1 MKIKTYIEKITK
13 TVKKQSTISKTIN
26 LIKKMV
32 EHKTP
37 RIHALSA
44 DRNEYDRSK
53 TLLDNS
59 LKEVLDDKKVSKAL
73 KENSIEKFSGKKR
86 VYVPSDHCDIR
97 KKHSWKMENIGK
109 VLNLDK
115 KVINGF
121 STLSSVAIDENKHD
135 VTLMDITV
143 FSNREERFITQKEL
157 EEFESGKI
165 KDKAREAEIKTLVDK
180 DEHINMN
187 LSLMRQTESVSN
199 TLKVGNPDISVC
211 HIHDRFADMNE
222 YFEHIDQKL
231 KDEFVI
237 RATAKRVSNQTKLN
251 EKGKRVNL
259 KLIDSAFANQE
270 SQVIEKLRL
279 KGKLYQQAQSLIE
292 WDRVQINGNW
302 YTTVRITLKTRE
314 GNNIFKKPM
323 LLISNIKVDSY
334 LEAKEIYHIYLL
346 RSKIEAV
353 FKFLKDVLGWE
364 EFQVRDWESIKNIIA
379 LCFFVGNY
387 FYEIESTLIEH
398 PTIEIICQLGDGKGT
413 VSRFY
418 FLKGLEKLLIAQSVF
433 QFKEDRG
440 ISDDEWREITDF
452 AGIGE

>member
-1 MKIKTYIEKITK
+1 
-13 TVKKQSTISKTIN
+13 
-26 LIKKMV
+26 MV
-32 EHKTP
+32 EKKTP
-37 RIHALSA
+37 RIHAISA
-44 DRNEYDRSK
+44 DRNEFERNK

-59 LKEVLDDKKVSKAL
+59 LKEVLDDKKVSEAL
-73 KENSIEKFSGKKR
+73 RENSIEKFSGKKR

-109 VLNLDK
+109 VLDLNK

-121 STLSSVAIDENKHD
+121 STLASVAIDENKHN
-135 VTLMDITV
+135 VTLLDVTV
-143 FSNREERFITQKEL
+143 FSNREKRFIKQDEL
-157 EEFESGKI
+157 ARFEKGKI
-165 KDKAREAEIKTLVDK
+165 EDKVREAEIKALVDE
-180 DEHINMN
+180 DRHINMT
-187 LSLMRQTESVSN
+187 LSLMRQTQSVSK
-199 TLKVGNPDISVC
+199 TLKLSNPCISVC
-211 HIHDRFADMNE
+211 HIHDRFADIDE
-222 YFEHIDQKL
+222 YFAHIDQKL

-237 RATAKRVSNQTKLN
+237 RGTAKRVSNQTKLN
-251 EKGKRVNL
+251 EKGEEIKV
-259 KLIDSAFANQE
+259 KLIDSEFANKN
-270 SQVIEKLRL
+270 SQVIETLRL
-279 KGKLYQQAQSLIE
+279 KGKVYQQAESIIE
-292 WDRVQINGNW
+292 WDRVEIENNW

-314 GNNIFKKPM
+314 GKNIFKKPM
-323 LLISNIKVDSY
+323 LLISNIKVNSY
-334 LEAKEIYHIYLL
+334 IEAKEIYHIYLL

-418 FLKGLEKLLIAQSVF
+418 FLKGLEKLLIAESVF
-433 QFKEDRG
+433 RFKEDRG

-452 AGIGE
+452 AGVEE

>member
-1 MKIKTYIEKITK
+1 
-13 TVKKQSTISKTIN
+13 
-26 LIKKMV
+26 MV
-32 EHKTP
+32 QHKTP
-37 RIHALSA
+37 RIHAISG
-44 DRNEYDRSK
+44 DRNEFDRSK

-59 LKEVLDDKKVSKAL
+59 LKEVLDDKKVSEAL
-73 KENSIEKFSGKKR
+73 RENSIEKFSGKKR

-109 VLNLDK
+109 VLDLNK

-121 STLSSVAIDENKHD
+121 YTLASVGIDENKHD
-135 VTLMDITV
+135 VTLLDVTV
-143 FSNREERFITQKEL
+143 FSNREERFIKQDEL
-157 EEFESGKI
+157 ERFKNGNIEDEVRK
-165 KDKAREAEIKTLVDK
+165 AEIKALVDE
-180 DEHINMN
+180 DRHINMI
-187 LSLMRQTESVSN
+187 LSLMRQTQSVSK
-199 TLKVGNPDISVC
+199 TLKLSNPCISVC
-211 HIHDRFADMNE
+211 HIHDRFADINE
-222 YFEHIDQKL
+222 YFAHVDQKL

-237 RATAKRVSNQTKLN
+237 RGTAKRVSNQTKVN
-251 EKGKRVNL
+251 EKGKIVKI
-259 KLIDSAFANQE
+259 KLIDSEFKNKE

-279 KGKLYQQAQSLIE
+279 KGKIYQQAESIIE
-292 WDRVQINGNW
+292 WDRVEIENNW

-314 GNNIFKKPM
+314 EKNIFKKPM

-334 LEAKEIYHIYLL
+334 IEAKEIYHIYLL

-398 PTIEIICQLGDGKGT
+398 PTIEIICQLGDGKGKVT
-413 VSRFY
+413 RFY

-433 QFKEDRG
+433 HFKEDRG
-440 ISDDEWREITDF
+440 ISDDEWNEITDF

>member
-1 MKIKTYIEKITK
+1 
-13 TVKKQSTISKTIN
+13 
-26 LIKKMV
+26 MV

-37 RIHALSA
+37 RIHAISE
-44 DRNEYDRSK
+44 DRNEYERSK

-59 LKEVLDDKKVSKAL
+59 LKEVLDDKKVSQAL

-109 VLNLDK
+109 VLDLNK

-121 STLSSVAIDENKHD
+121 SSLASVAIDENKHD

-143 FSNREERFITQKEL
+143 FSNREDRFIKQDEL
-157 EEFESGKI
+157 KAFENGEI
-165 KDKAREAEIKTLVDK
+165 EDKVRKAEIKALVDK
-180 DEHINMN
+180 DEHINMT
-187 LSLMRQTESVSN
+187 LSLIRQTESVSK
-199 TLKVGNPDISVC
+199 TLKLSNPDISVC

-237 RATAKRVSNQTKLN
+237 RGTEKRVSNQTKLN
-251 EKGKRVNL
+251 EKGKEVKV
-259 KLIDSAFANQE
+259 KLIDSEFQNQE
-270 SQVIEKLRL
+270 SQVIDKLRL
-279 KGKLYQQAQSLIE
+279 KGKIYQQATSLIE
-292 WDRVQINGNW
+292 WDRVKIDENW

-314 GNNIFKKPM
+314 GKNIFKKPM
-323 LLISNIKVDSY
+323 LLISNIKVNSFI
-334 LEAKEIYHIYLL
+334 EAKEIYHIYLL

-379 LCFFVGNY
+379 LSFFVGNY
-387 FYEIESTLIEH
+387 FYEIESILIEH
-398 PTIEIICQLGDGKGT
+398 PTIEIICQLGDGKGK

-418 FLKGLEKLLIAQSVF
+418 FLKGLEKLLIAQNVF

-452 AGIGE
+452 AGVGD

>member
-1 MKIKTYIEKITK
+1 
-13 TVKKQSTISKTIN
+13 
-26 LIKKMV
+26 MV
-32 EHKTP
+32 ENKTP
-37 RIHALSA
+37 KIHAISA

-59 LKEVLDDKKVSKAL
+59 LKEVLDDKKVSEAL

-97 KKHSWKMENIGK
+97 KRHSWKMENIGK
-109 VLNLDK
+109 VLDLDK
-115 KVINGF
+115 KIINGY
-121 STLSSVAIDENKHD
+121 STLASVAIDENKHN
-135 VTLMDITV
+135 VTLMDVTV
-143 FSNREERFITQKEL
+143 FSNREDRFIKQDEL
-157 EEFESGKI
+157 KLFEDGKI
-165 KDKAREAEIKTLVDK
+165 EDKDREAEIKALVDK
-180 DEHINMN
+180 DKHINMT
-187 LSLMRQTESVSN
+187 LSLMRQTEGVSK
-199 TLKVGNPDISVC
+199 TLKLSNPTISIC
-211 HIHDRFADMNE
+211 HIHDRFADMSE

-237 RATAKRVSNQTKLN
+237 RGTAKRVSNQTKLN
-251 EKGKRVNL
+251 EKGNKVKV
-259 KLIDSAFANQE
+259 KLIDSAFANRD

-279 KGKLYQQAQSLIE
+279 KGKVYQQAESIIE
-292 WDRVQINGNW
+292 WDRVQIDENW

-314 GNNIFKKPM
+314 KKNIFKKPM
-323 LLISNIKVDSY
+323 LLITNIKVNSY

-398 PTIEIICQLGDGKGT
+398 PTIEIICQLGDGKEKI
-413 VSRFY
+413 SRFY

-433 QFKEDRG
+433 QFKEDRR
-440 ISDDEWREITDF
+440 ISDDEWSEITDF
-452 AGIGE
+452 ARVSE

>member
-1 MKIKTYIEKITK
+1 
-13 TVKKQSTISKTIN
+13 
-26 LIKKMV
+26 MV

-37 RIHALSA
+37 RIHAISE

-53 TLLDNS
+53 TLLNNS
-59 LKEVLDDKKVSKAL
+59 LKEVLDDKKVSQAL
-73 KENSIEKFSGKKR
+73 KENGIEKFSGKKR
-86 VYVPSDHCDIR
+86 VYIPSDHCDIR

-109 VLNLDK
+109 VLDLDK

-121 STLSSVAIDENKHD
+121 SSLASVAIDENKHD

-143 FSNREERFITQKEL
+143 FSNREDRFIKQDEL
-157 EEFESGKI
+157 KAFENGEI
-165 KDKAREAEIKTLVDK
+165 EDKVRKAEIKALVDK
-180 DEHINMN
+180 DEHINMT
-187 LSLMRQTESVSN
+187 LSLMRQTQSVSK
-199 TLKVGNPDISVC
+199 TLKLSNPCISVC

-222 YFEHIDQKL
+222 YFKHIDQTL

-237 RATAKRVSNQTKLN
+237 RGTEKRVSNQTKLN
-251 EKGKRVNL
+251 EKGKEVKV
-259 KLIDSAFANQE
+259 KLIDSEFQNGE
-270 SQVIEKLRL
+270 TQVIEKLRL
-279 KGKLYQQAQSLIE
+279 KGKIYQQATSLIE
-292 WDRVQINGNW
+292 WDRVEIDENW
-302 YTTVRITLKTRE
+302 YTTVRVTLKTRE
-314 GNNIFKKPM
+314 GENIFKKPM
-323 LLISNIKVDSY
+323 LLISNIKVNSFI
-334 LEAKEIYHIYLL
+334 EAKEIYHIYLL

-379 LCFFVGNY
+379 LSFFVGNY

-398 PTIEIICQLGDGKGT
+398 PTIEIICQLGDGKGK

-452 AGIGE
+452 AVLGE

>member
-1 MKIKTYIEKITK
+1 
-13 TVKKQSTISKTIN
+13 
-26 LIKKMV
+26 MV
-32 EHKTP
+32 QHKTP
-37 RIHALSA
+37 RIHAISG
-44 DRNEYDRSK
+44 DRNEFDRSK

-59 LKEVLDDKKVSKAL
+59 LKEVLDDKKVSEAL
-73 KENSIEKFSGKKR
+73 RENSIEKFSGKKR

-109 VLNLDK
+109 VLDLNK

-121 STLSSVAIDENKHD
+121 YTLASVGIDENKHD
-135 VTLMDITV
+135 VTLLDVTV
-143 FSNREERFITQKEL
+143 FSNREERFIKQDEL
-157 EEFESGKI
+157 ERFKNGNIE
-165 KDKAREAEIKTLVDK
+165 DKVRKAEIKVLVDE
-180 DEHINMN
+180 DRHINMI
-187 LSLMRQTESVSN
+187 LSLMRQTQSVSK
-199 TLKVGNPDISVC
+199 TLKLSNPCISVC
-211 HIHDRFADMNE
+211 HIHDRFADINE
-222 YFEHIDQKL
+222 YFAHVDQKL

-237 RATAKRVSNQTKLN
+237 RGTAKRVSNQTKVN
-251 EKGKRVNL
+251 EKGKIVKI
-259 KLIDSAFANQE
+259 KLIDSEFKNKE

-279 KGKLYQQAQSLIE
+279 KGKIYQQAESIIE
-292 WDRVQINGNW
+292 WDRVKIENNW

-314 GNNIFKKPM
+314 EKNIFKKPM

-334 LEAKEIYHIYLL
+334 IEAKEIYHIYLL

-413 VSRFY
+413 FSRFY
-418 FLKGLEKLLIAQSVF
+418 FLKGLEKLLIAESVF
-433 QFKEDRG
+433 RFKEDRG
-440 ISDDEWREITDF
+440 ISDDEWREVTDF
-452 AGIGE
+452 ARVEE

>member
-1 MKIKTYIEKITK
+1 
-13 TVKKQSTISKTIN
+13 
-26 LIKKMV
+26 MV
-32 EHKTP
+32 EKKTP
-37 RIHALSA
+37 RIHAISA
-44 DRNEYDRSK
+44 DRNEFERNK

-59 LKEVLDDKKVSKAL
+59 LKEVLDDKKVSEAL
-73 KENSIEKFSGKKR
+73 RENSIEKFSGKKR

-109 VLNLDK
+109 VLDLNK

-121 STLSSVAIDENKHD
+121 STLASVAIDENKHN
-135 VTLMDITV
+135 VTLLDVTV
-143 FSNREERFITQKEL
+143 FSNREKRFIKQDEL
-157 EEFESGKI
+157 ARFEKGKI
-165 KDKAREAEIKTLVDK
+165 EDKVREAEIKALVDE
-180 DEHINMN
+180 DRHINMT
-187 LSLMRQTESVSN
+187 LSLMRQTQSVSK
-199 TLKVGNPDISVC
+199 TLKLSNPCISVC
-211 HIHDRFADMNE
+211 HIHDRFADIDE
-222 YFEHIDQKL
+222 YFTHIDQKL

-237 RATAKRVSNQTKLN
+237 RGTAKRVSNQTKLN
-251 EKGKRVNL
+251 EKGEEVKV
-259 KLIDSAFANQE
+259 KLIDSEFANKN
-270 SQVIEKLRL
+270 SQVIETLRL
-279 KGKLYQQAQSLIE
+279 KGKVYQQAESIIE
-292 WDRVQINGNW
+292 WDRVEIENNW

-314 GNNIFKKPM
+314 GKNIFKKPM
-323 LLISNIKVDSY
+323 LLISNIKVNSY
-334 LEAKEIYHIYLL
+334 IEAKEIYHIYLL

-418 FLKGLEKLLIAQSVF
+418 FLKGLEKLLIVESVF
-433 QFKEDRG
+433 RFKEDKG

-452 AGIGE
+452 AGVEE

>member
-1 MKIKTYIEKITK
+1 
-13 TVKKQSTISKTIN
+13 
-26 LIKKMV
+26 MV

-37 RIHALSA
+37 RIHALSS

-59 LKEVLDDKKVSKAL
+59 LKEVLDDKKVSEAL
-73 KENSIEKFSGKKR
+73 KQNSIEKFSGKKR

-97 KKHSWKMENIGK
+97 KRHSWKMENIGK
-109 VLNLDK
+109 VLDLNK

-121 STLSSVAIDENKHD
+121 TTLASVAIDENKHD
-135 VTLMDITV
+135 LTLMDVTV
-143 FSNREERFITQKEL
+143 FSNREDRFIKQDEL
-157 EEFESGKI
+157 ELYKKEKI
-165 KDKAREAEIKTLVDK
+165 KDEARVSEIKRLVDA
-180 DEHINMN
+180 DEHINMT
-187 LSLMRQTESVSN
+187 LSLMRQTKSVSE
-199 TLKVGNPDISVC
+199 TLKLSNPAIVVC
-211 HIHDRFADMNE
+211 HIHDRFADMSE
-222 YFEHIDQKL
+222 YFEHIDQTL

-237 RATAKRVSNQTKLN
+237 RGTAKRVSNQTKVD
-251 EKGKRVNL
+251 EKGKTVNV
-259 KLIDSAFANQE
+259 KLIDSEFQNRD

-279 KGKLYQQAQSLIE
+279 KGKLYQQAESIIE
-292 WDRVQINGNW
+292 WDSVEIEGHS

-314 GNNIFKKPM
+314 GKNIFKKPM
-323 LLISNIKVDSY
+323 LLISNIKVNSY
-334 LEAKEIYHIYLL
+334 IEAKEIYHIYLL

-398 PTIEIICQLGDGKGT
+398 PTIEIICQLGDGKGK

-452 AGIGE
+452 AGVGE

>member
-1 MKIKTYIEKITK
+1 
-13 TVKKQSTISKTIN
+13 
-26 LIKKMV
+26 MV
-32 EHKTP
+32 QHKTP
-37 RIHALSA
+37 RIHAISG
-44 DRNEYDRSK
+44 DRNEFDRSK

-59 LKEVLDDKKVSKAL
+59 LKEVLDDKKVSEAL
-73 KENSIEKFSGKKR
+73 RENSIEKFSGKKR

-109 VLNLDK
+109 VLDLNK

-121 STLSSVAIDENKHD
+121 YTLASVGIDENKHD
-135 VTLMDITV
+135 VTLLDVTV
-143 FSNREERFITQKEL
+143 FSNREERFIKQDEL
-157 EEFESGKI
+157 ERFKNGNIE
-165 KDKAREAEIKTLVDK
+165 DKVRKAEIKALVDE
-180 DEHINMN
+180 DRHINMI
-187 LSLMRQTESVSN
+187 LSLMRQTQSVSK
-199 TLKVGNPDISVC
+199 TLKLSNPCISVC
-211 HIHDRFADMNE
+211 HIHDRFADINE
-222 YFEHIDQKL
+222 YFAHVDQKL

-237 RATAKRVSNQTKLN
+237 RGTAKRVSNQTKVN
-251 EKGKRVNL
+251 EKGKIVKI
-259 KLIDSAFANQE
+259 KLIDSEFKNKE

-279 KGKLYQQAQSLIE
+279 KGKIYQQAESIIE
-292 WDRVQINGNW
+292 WDRVKIENNW

-314 GNNIFKKPM
+314 EKNIFKKPM

-334 LEAKEIYHIYLL
+334 IEAKEIYHIYLL

-413 VSRFY
+413 FSRFY
-418 FLKGLEKLLIAQSVF
+418 FLKGLEKLLIAESVF
-433 QFKEDRG
+433 RFKEDRG
-440 ISDDEWREITDF
+440 ISDDEWKEITDF
-452 AGIGE
+452 AGVEE

>member
-1 MKIKTYIEKITK
+1 
-13 TVKKQSTISKTIN
+13 
-26 LIKKMV
+26 MV

-37 RIHALSA
+37 RIHAISG

-53 TLLDNS
+53 TLLNNS
-59 LKEVLDDKKVSKAL
+59 LKEVLDDKKVSEAL

-109 VLNLDK
+109 VLDLDK

-121 STLSSVAIDENKHD
+121 SSLASVAIDENKHD

-143 FSNREERFITQKEL
+143 FSNREDRFIKQDEL
-157 EEFESGKI
+157 KAFGNGEI
-165 KDKAREAEIKTLVDK
+165 KDDSRKAEIKALVDK
-180 DEHINMN
+180 DEHINMT
-187 LSLMRQTESVSN
+187 LSLMRQTESVSK
-199 TLKVGNPDISVC
+199 TLKLSNPDMSVC

-222 YFEHIDQKL
+222 YFEHIDQTL
-231 KDEFVI
+231 NDEFVI
-237 RATAKRVSNQTKLN
+237 RGTTKRVSNQTKVN
-251 EKGKRVNL
+251 EKGKEVKV
-259 KLIDSAFANQE
+259 KLIDSEFQNRE
-270 SQVIEKLRL
+270 SQIIEKLRL
-279 KGKLYQQAQSLIE
+279 KGKIYQQATSLIE
-292 WDRVQINGNW
+292 WDRVEIDKNW

-314 GNNIFKKPM
+314 GKNIFKKPM
-323 LLISNIKVDSY
+323 LLISNIKVNSFS
-334 LEAKEIYHIYLL
+334 EAKEIYHIYLL

-379 LCFFVGNY
+379 LSFFVGNY

-398 PTIEIICQLGDGKGT
+398 PTIEIICQLGDGKGK

-452 AGIGE
+452 AGVGE

>member
-1 MKIKTYIEKITK
+1 
-13 TVKKQSTISKTIN
+13 
-26 LIKKMV
+26 MV
-32 EHKTP
+32 ENKTP
-37 RIHALSA
+37 KIHAISA

-59 LKEVLDDKKVSKAL
+59 LKEVLDDKKVSEAL

-86 VYVPSDHCDIR
+86 VFVPSDHCDIR
-97 KKHSWKMENIGK
+97 KRHSWKMENIGK
-109 VLNLDK
+109 VLDLDK
-115 KVINGF
+115 KIINGY
-121 STLSSVAIDENKHD
+121 STLASVAIDENKHN
-135 VTLMDITV
+135 VTLMDVTV
-143 FSNREERFITQKEL
+143 FSNREDRFIKQDEL
-157 EEFESGKI
+157 KLFENGKI
-165 KDKAREAEIKTLVDK
+165 EDKDREAEIKALVDK
-180 DEHINMN
+180 DKHINMT
-187 LSLMRQTESVSN
+187 LSLMRQTEGVSK
-199 TLKVGNPDISVC
+199 TLKLSNPTISIC
-211 HIHDRFADMNE
+211 HIHDRFADMSE

-237 RATAKRVSNQTKLN
+237 RGTAKRVSNQTKLN
-251 EKGKRVNL
+251 EKGNKVKV
-259 KLIDSAFANQE
+259 KLIDSAFANRD

-279 KGKLYQQAQSLIE
+279 KGKVYQQAESIIE
-292 WDRVQINGNW
+292 WDRVQIDENW

-314 GNNIFKKPM
+314 KKNIFKKPM
-323 LLISNIKVDSY
+323 LLITNIKVNSY

-398 PTIEIICQLGDGKGT
+398 PTIEIICQLGDGKGKI
-413 VSRFY
+413 SRFY

-433 QFKEDRG
+433 QFKEDRR
-440 ISDDEWREITDF
+440 ISDDEWSEITDF
-452 AGIGE
+452 ARVSE